1 MRGKLFLNWYLEDHI
16 VCVCFSFG
24 DIIYVNACVCVF
36 QFRTLRI
43 LTDCEKQ
50 PLAGFNDSSVSAR
63 LLMCVFG

>member
-1 MRGKLFLNWYLEDHI
+1 MWTR
-16 VCVCFSFG
+16 
-24 DIIYVNACVCVF
+24 VCVF

-63 LLMCVFG
+63 LLMCVFGWETHADQLTWNVFD